1 MTDCCSYVYWC
12 YLLAPVVHHDRLLL
26 RNGFLFLN
34 NAAALSASRSTELSA
49 ALDDFF
55 FLFFFFAKEII
66 SPSSKP
72 KDLSYSIKSVK
83 DVTVKSRNTLNLA
96 QSDAEMKLQDR
107 WYSRHQCNQKKYT
120 PLFTMV
126 IENDK
131 TMPEKD
137 LGSEATIVYSKLE
150 KKVNHSL

>member
-1 MTDCCSYVYWC
+1 MPLVPLSCQQP
-12 YLLAPVVHHDRLLL
+12 LLI
-26 RNGFLFLN
+26 
-34 NAAALSASRSTELSA
+34 
-49 ALDDFF
+49 FF
-55 FLFFFFAKEII
+55 FSFFFFFAKEII

-150 KKVNHSL
+150 KKVNHTL